1 MKIYLKKLNE
11 KGHDVYKITSLEEL
25 ERVAPSEYY
34 WLAKLENGEAMAI
47 TREYALTLE
56 EEEVLA
62 LPILAGG

>member
-11 KGHDVYKITSLEEL
+11 KGHNVYKITSPEEL
-25 ERVAPSEYY
+25 EKVAPSEYY
-34 WLAKLENGEAMAI
+34 WLAKLENGEATAI

-62 LPILAGG
+62 IPILVGG